1 MPKAAK
7 VQRVNELRGDR
18 IYPLASKKLSVPRAA
33 IVGKVGRG
41 GHFALARPL
50 LLSCSKTMGQKR
62 ILVVDD
68 EEVLRELLADI
79 LAHEGHQVDTAC
91 DGLEALDW
99 LDQHHY
105 DAVFTDLQMPGLD
118 GPSLYAAIRKG
129 QGENLPRVIFMT
141 GSADLSADFLR
152 DTREPILEKP
162 FSLSA
167 ARGVVKALFRES

>member
-1 MPKAAK
+1 M
-7 VQRVNELRGDR
+7 
-18 IYPLASKKLSVPRAA
+18 
-33 IVGKVGRG
+33 
-41 GHFALARPL
+41 
-50 LLSCSKTMGQKR
+50 
-62 ILVVDD
+62 VDD

-118 GPSLYAAIRKG
+118 GSSLYDAIRKR
-129 QGENLPRVIFMT
+129 QGEDGN
-141 GSADLSADFLR
+141 AALSADFLR

-167 ARGVVKALFRES
+167 ARGVVQALFREM

>member
-1 MPKAAK
+1 
-7 VQRVNELRGDR
+7 
-18 IYPLASKKLSVPRAA
+18 
-33 IVGKVGRG
+33 
-41 GHFALARPL
+41 
-50 LLSCSKTMGQKR
+50 MGQKR

-68 EEVLRELLADI
+68 EDILRELLADI
-79 LAHEGHQVDTAC
+79 LAREGHQVDTAC

-118 GPSLYAAIRKG
+118 GPKLYEAIQKR
-129 QGENLPRVIFMT
+129 QGEDLPRVIFMT
-141 GSADLSADFLR
+141 GDAALSADFLR

-167 ARGVVKALFRES
+167 ARGVVKALFREN

>member
-1 MPKAAK
+1 MQGERRWLRA
-7 VQRVNELRGDR
+7 NELRRDR
-18 IYPLASKKLSVPRAA
+18 ICPLADKSCPYPASQWSGRPVSV
-33 IVGKVGRG
+33 GTSG
-41 GHFALARPL
+41 LARPL
-50 LLSCSKTMGQKR
+50 LSSYSKTMGQKR

-68 EEVLRELLADI
+68 EEVLRALLADI
-79 LAHEGHQVDTAC
+79 LTCEGHQVDTAC

-118 GPSLYAAIRKG
+118 GPRLYEAIQKR
-129 QGENLPRVIFMT
+129 QGEDLPRVIFMT
-141 GSADLSADFLR
+141 GNPALSADFLR

-167 ARGVVKALFRES
+167 ARGVVQALFREL